1 MRQVRARALSAL
13 AVLNIFV
20 LVAGVVAID
29 IIDSRPPAAMPYP
42 VASAENAPDAAPQDA
57 AQVDPERLRD
67 QLDDPMAE
75 SGVADGLYAYV
86 ADARTGE
93 RLYGRDA
100 GQGAVPASTTKI
112 VTAVSVLHAAGP
124 APRLRT
130 EAVRDDNGGIVLV
143 GGGDPTL
150 TKTRDR
156 DHYPRPATLEQLAAD
171 TAAALKE
178 SGTDSVELSYDDSLY
193 SGSDMGPGW
202 KPGYVDEGSVS
213 TVHALMLDGGR
224 VDPADPYSPR
234 VDDPPGV
241 TADAFAEQLEAAG
254 VEVTGGPT
262 PAEAPEGA
270 EAVAAVKSP
279 PISSLVE
286 WMLLESDN
294 NIAEALFRKTALAQ
308 GYEASFAGGAEA
320 VSEVMEELG
329 VQDVHVEDGS
339 GLSVNNSITPR
350 ALVKLV
356 RLSADPERPGLYSA
370 ISGLPTARFTGT
382 LTDRY
387 SQVSG
392 SEAGAGRIR
401 AKTGTLSG
409 VSTLAGTAYDADGR
423 LLAFAFMVNDPSAL
437 GSTLDT
443 FAAAMA
449 RCGCG

>member
-20 LVAGVVAID
+20 LVAGAVAID

-42 VASAENAPDAAPQDA
+42 VAFAEDAPDTAQQDA

-67 QLDDPMAE
+67 KLDDPMAD
-75 SGVADGLYAYV
+75 SGVTDGLYAYV
-86 ADARTGE
+86 ADAGTGE

-100 GQGAVPASTTKI
+100 GRGAVPASTTKI

-124 APRLRT
+124 DTRLRT
-130 EAVRDDNGGIVLV
+130 EVVRDEDGGIVLV

-150 TKTRDR
+150 TETRDR

-171 TAAALKE
+171 TAAALEE
-178 SGTDSVELSYDDSLY
+178 SGTDSVELSYDDSHY
-193 SGSDMGPGW
+193 SGSNMGPGW

-224 VDPADPYSPR
+224 VDPADHYSER
-234 VDDPPGV
+234 VGDPPGV

-254 VEVTGGPT
+254 VQVTGEPS
-262 PAEAPEGA
+262 PAEAPGDA
-270 EAVAAVKSP
+270 EAVAAVQSP

-294 NIAEALFRKTALAQ
+294 NIAEALFRKIGLAQ
-308 GYEASFAGGAEA
+308 GYDASFAGGAEG
-320 VSEVMEELG
+320 VSDVMEELG

-339 GLSVNNSITPR
+339 GLSVNNNITPQ
-350 ALVKLV
+350 ALVALV

-370 ISGLPTARFTGT
+370 VSGLPTAHFTGT
-382 LTDRY
+382 LANRY
-387 SQVSG
+387 SDASG
-392 SEAGAGRIR
+392 AASGAGRIR

-443 FAAAMA
+443 FAAALA
-449 RCGCG
+449 ECGCS